1 MLGIFMT
8 AGLSVF
14 AWATRR
20 ILARIDSIGD
30 KMATISERVAVI
42 ETKQDDARGVADVTE
57 RVARKTARK
66 VGIMPRELENTQPH
80 PRLG

>member
-1 MLGIFMT
+1 MLGIGMT
-8 AGLSVF
+8 SALATFG
-14 AWATRR
+14 WATRR

-30 KMATISERVAVI
+30 KMEAINVRVAVI
-42 ETKQDDARGVADVTE
+42 ETKQDDAGEVARVTE

-66 VGIMPRELENTQPH
+66 VGVMPRDLENTQPH